1 MTRTKP
7 IRGHAAESG
16 AVQAT
21 AEASAEEAEGK
32 RGEEPPLVKKRSRVR
47 TRQLRRRSRTSPAPP
62 PPPAIKA
69 HQWWWSALHPK
80 LLLIEIPVAALTFA
94 ALWIQSAPVVV
105 SPGAESSWDPLVAP
119 FVVENVS
126 WLLSM
131 DDVTT
136 SCNLDHLV
144 WRGPFRPDGVYLSA
158 LRDDMP
164 QKQHRIEAGRTATAH
179 CFTITAM
186 QNFSV
191 LHLTANL
198 SLPVPRSPPI
208 TAPCLS
214 AANLSR
220 STRLDCR
227 QCPLGSV

>member
-1 MTRTKP
+1 
-7 IRGHAAESG
+7 
-16 AVQAT
+16 
-21 AEASAEEAEGK
+21 
-32 RGEEPPLVKKRSRVR
+32 
-47 TRQLRRRSRTSPAPP
+47 
-62 PPPAIKA
+62 
-69 HQWWWSALHPK
+69 
-80 LLLIEIPVAALTFA
+80 
-94 ALWIQSAPVVV
+94 
-105 SPGAESSWDPLVAP
+105 
-119 FVVENVS
+119 
-126 WLLSM
+126 M

-198 SLPVPRSPPI
+198 IAARAQI
-208 TAPCLS
+208 TAHYRTLFIGREFVSQHYCWTADS
-214 AANLSR
+214 ARWVLCDNL
-220 STRLDCR
+220 
-227 QCPLGSV
+227 